1 VEEEVRQRFER
12 IEAILDEVARRQ
24 AVAEARVEEMDARY
38 DRRMQ
43 DHERRMA
50 ASDARFEKRM
60 HGFEK
65 LVRIGMREIADLR
78 RLQKEGDEKLNALI
92 DAQERTEASLRAF
105 LDSLRKGGNG
115 RGRRVQ

>member
-12 IEAILDEVARRQ
+12 IEAILDAVARRQ

-38 DRRMQ
+38 DRRM
-43 DHERRMA
+43 A
-50 ASDARFEKRM
+50 ASDARFERRM

-92 DAQERTEASLRAF
+92 DAVDGAMHN
-105 LDSLRKGGNG
+105 LDQST
-115 RGRRVQ
+115 